1 MQHGRS
7 YHIIDRPDKTEVR
20 KGKISH
26 DRAVL
31 HIPYE
36 VSTWAKKSLHLD
48 NMKLEM
54 GCRGEEEHSTTT
66 VISHPYQHPGQTTL
80 FPIKLSVTCHLI
92 HCHRNRA
99 KMAENRRKDAK
110 LGLSTIYP
118 APRGGVRRNHTV
130 KGKVHLVPIDQLMNL
145 IPCIYSDF

>member
-31 HIPYE
+31 HISYE
-36 VSTWAKKSLHLD
+36 VSTWVKKSLHLD

-54 GCRGEEEHSTTT
+54 RCRGEEEHRHYYSNQSSIPT
-66 VISHPYQHPGQTTL
+66 
-80 FPIKLSVTCHLI
+80 
-92 HCHRNRA
+92 
-99 KMAENRRKDAK
+99 
-110 LGLSTIYP
+110 
-118 APRGGVRRNHTV
+118 PRPDHALPN
-130 KGKVHLVPIDQLMNL
+130 QA
-145 IPCIYSDF
+145 